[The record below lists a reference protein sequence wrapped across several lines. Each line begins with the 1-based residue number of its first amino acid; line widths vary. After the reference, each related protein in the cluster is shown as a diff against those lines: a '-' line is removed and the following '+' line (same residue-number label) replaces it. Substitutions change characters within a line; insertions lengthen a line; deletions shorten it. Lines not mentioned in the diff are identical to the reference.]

1 MFSNASKAIIFILA
15 LGLVWFGANTLNV
28 SNTVAGIVFWSVAM
42 LLVYLN
48 GK

>member
-1 MFSNASKAIIFILA
+1 MFSNAIKAIILILA
-15 LGLVWFGANTLNV
+15 LLLVWFGANTLNV
-28 SNTVAGIVFWSVAM
+28 SHTVAGIVFWSVAM